1 MGGKQTGFTIQVVT
15 AGSVRARV
23 RVPVGPDG
31 SPGGYDSK
39 SFAVRMYGSLTL
51 AQRAAREWAQGRMA
65 QPRLGLAEGIVRRAR
80 TLELGSAYAEHLLG
94 LRRSPGHV
102 AHVRRMVVRLAAEVP
117 DLAATGAAA
126 ALEAWLAK
134 LVRLPGGKG
143 RGVTVRAG
151 APVAAT
157 TRNRMLHQLR
167 GLCRFAVERGLL
179 ASDPSRRLRAV
190 RVEHRLKAV
199 FSIEECRT
207 LLADPDDSWFLPF
220 AVLIYTGMRVGEAV
234 TARWEDIDWR
244 AGLVLIQGRAGRRL
258 KTGRERFVPLQ
269 PELAEILTPRRQES
283 GLLAPFGSQAD
294 VGRAFERFLV
304 RRGLAANGRSPHS
317 CRHTFVGLLSATGE
331 PTGVIRQ
338 YVGHTSEQ
346 MTLHYAET
354 AARYRQQVDGWPRG
368 VLRLR

>member
-1 MGGKQTGFTIQVVT
+1 MVNFAEMFRKRTELCGKSRRELARALGYSAPAISQICTGRHKPPLDRMPAWAEALGLTGAEREEFLLLARLEHTPPELRDLIQRT
-15 AGSVRARV
+15 QQGAN
-23 RVPVGPDG
+23 
-31 SPGGYDSK
+31 
-39 SFAVRMYGSLTL
+39 
-51 AQRAAREWAQGRMA
+51 RAADAA
-65 QPRLGLAEGIVRRAR
+65 
-80 TLELGSAYAEHLLG
+80 
-94 LRRSPGHV
+94 V
-102 AHVRRMVVRLAAEVP
+102 AHDQV
-117 DLAATGAAA
+117 
-126 ALEAWLAK
+126 
-134 LVRLPGGKG
+134 
-143 RGVTVRAG
+143 
-151 APVAAT
+151 
-157 TRNRMLHQLR
+157 HQLR

-317 CRHTFVGLLSATGE
+317 CRHTVVGLLSATGE